1 MAAKQGK
8 QIYTLHQFTV
18 QYPNRASIVH
28 SIKNKNLFA
37 KKILPILPYP
47 NFRRYIHKGKMGKIN
62 PPKLHNLYSF

>member
-1 MAAKQGK
+1 MAAKRGK

-37 KKILPILPYP
+37 KKILPYLTLP
-47 NFRRYIHKGKMGKIN
+47 
-62 PPKLHNLYSF
+62 